1 MEIKIDIKG
10 SPVQQMMVQTAMSSV
25 IEAIRVFKKSM
36 LAENSSNLAAAEI
49 VESFYTP
56 QHDKPF
62 GESPELNA
70 QMLNPSPEN
79 SLERAVSGWLSF
91 HLSPT
96 EKFFGLHSMDFIQE
110 TMANDESAEVD
121 VAKALAVRT
130 ETIHRIIQSPDNF
143 EVMAQSTREKVKLG
157 IAAKTV
163 DPDPLHTATLSFY
176 PFRQL
181 GLGTSNGRVL
191 DIYMVC
197 EKMNEFAARMR
208 FPGPLFNKEYWK
220 ERMVGGIYGGQPEK
234 EYYRLN
240 VPVPVI
246 RRHVEDY
253 LIKDFADVK
262 TRKKVLDL
270 LFPEKKTKGYPGN
283 VQWADIW
290 FRDDMI
296 MSVEL
301 KDYRPIMVNKMAP
314 AYNVM
319 CFARGQGEKT
329 LPLLMAIT
337 HAMEKTVKAFE
348 RTYDPSWSF
357 TDENQRL
364 GIDLTSDGINF
375 KEAGTE
381 DPKPLSLQADM
392 RAPIEYSQYL
402 QMLLDR
408 CLYLDVFELLNKS
421 RMTKAEV
428 QSRDSDDYR
437 KMTLYVVQDQ
447 ADDLNP
453 LVLNINH
460 LVHQAKRKMKGE
472 PDPLADVK
480 LRALYTSDI
489 AFANKNS
496 LFNKVVR
503 QAQMIEAITK
513 VGQVETPI
521 QDVTNLPG
529 YYADVMVEAGE
540 SEILRTQ
547 DDRIAREKLR
557 LSRQQIADKTAEAQ
571 ALGASSEA
579 LGSVVQ
585 SAGEGGGGAPA
596 GGVPQGG

>member
-1 MEIKIDIKG
+1 
-10 SPVQQMMVQTAMSSV
+10 
-25 IEAIRVFKKSM
+25 
-36 LAENSSNLAAAEI
+36 
-49 VESFYTP
+49 
-56 QHDKPF
+56 
-62 GESPELNA
+62 
-70 QMLNPSPEN
+70 
-79 SLERAVSGWLSF
+79 
-91 HLSPT
+91 
-96 EKFFGLHSMDFIQE
+96 
-110 TMANDESAEVD
+110 
-121 VAKALAVRT
+121 
-130 ETIHRIIQSPDNF
+130 
-143 EVMAQSTREKVKLG
+143 
-157 IAAKTV
+157 
-163 DPDPLHTATLSFY
+163 
-176 PFRQL
+176 
-181 GLGTSNGRVL
+181 
-191 DIYMVC
+191 
-197 EKMNEFAARMR
+197 
-208 FPGPLFNKEYWK
+208 
-220 ERMVGGIYGGQPEK
+220 
-234 EYYRLN
+234 
-240 VPVPVI
+240 
-246 RRHVEDY
+246 
-253 LIKDFADVK
+253 
-262 TRKKVLDL
+262 
-270 LFPEKKTKGYPGN
+270 
-283 VQWADIW
+283 
-290 FRDDMI
+290 
-296 MSVEL
+296 
-301 KDYRPIMVNKMAP
+301 
-314 AYNVM
+314 
-319 CFARGQGEKT
+319 
-329 LPLLMAIT
+329 
-337 HAMEKTVKAFE
+337 
-348 RTYDPSWSF
+348 
-357 TDENQRL
+357 
-364 GIDLTSDGINF
+364 
-375 KEAGTE
+375 
-381 DPKPLSLQADM
+381 
-392 RAPIEYSQYL
+392 
-402 QMLLDR
+402 
-408 CLYLDVFELLNKS
+408 
-421 RMTKAEV
+421 V